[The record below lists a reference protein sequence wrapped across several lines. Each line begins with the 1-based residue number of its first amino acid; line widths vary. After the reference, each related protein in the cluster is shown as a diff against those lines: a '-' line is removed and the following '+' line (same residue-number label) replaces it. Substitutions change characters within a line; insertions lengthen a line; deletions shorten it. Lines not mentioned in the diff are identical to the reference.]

1 MPVVTDVPTKEWEDF
16 YRSHPGVPIFQ
27 SPSMHQVYART
38 KGLIPEVLFFV
49 ESGAIRGSLLS
60 VRQTWGHGALA
71 RCFSRSLIQA
81 GPQGDLGA
89 VRPLLEEHRR
99 LALRT
104 SVFSEVRPIMPD
116 PSLQEVARSC
126 GFRWEP
132 HLNFLL
138 ELSSGEAELWNSM
151 SKSRRKNIRSAE
163 KSGLS
168 IRDVDRTED
177 VLQLH
182 RLVEETCARAG
193 LPSPD
198 PTLFQ
203 AAHDILGPRRE
214 WIALCVLEDKTPVA
228 ARSVLVSNGFLHDW
242 YAGSSNRGR
251 ELHADEW
258 LVWEILRRG
267 VAESR
272 HTFDFGGSGRVGEEY
287 GPGEFKR
294 RFGGR
299 EVRPGRM
306 FAVYHPIEYAIGRM
320 AWKTMSQI
328 RRG

>member
-1 MPVVTDVPTKEWEDF
+1 PAVIGPGCLGHQSGSTGHEMASRLRICCGSDWRSRRRLVDGFRLEINREIGMPVVTDVPTKEWENF

-81 GPQGDLGA
+81 GPQADLGA

-99 LALRT
+99 LPLRT
-104 SVFSEVRPIMPD
+104 SVFYDVGPIMPD
-116 PSLQEVARSC
+116 QPLQEVARSC
-126 GFRWEP
+126 GFHSEP

-138 ELSSGEAELWNSM
+138 EPFSGEPDPCTAM
-151 SKSRRKNIRSAE
+151 SNSRRQNI
-163 KSGLS
+163 
-168 IRDVDRTED
+168 
-177 VLQLH
+177 
-182 RLVEETCARAG
+182 
-193 LPSPD
+193 
-198 PTLFQ
+198 
-203 AAHDILGPRRE
+203 
-214 WIALCVLEDKTPVA
+214 
-228 ARSVLVSNGFLHDW
+228 
-242 YAGSSNRGR
+242 
-251 ELHADEW
+251 
-258 LVWEILRRG
+258 RG

-272 HTFDFGGSGRVGEEY
+272 HTFDFGGSGRVGEAY